1 LADVER
7 RAGAPEGTV
16 SMSDLQRLAAQVIG
30 HVLAGRSLDAELR
43 GLRSRA
49 SAPSGDARSAMQ
61 DMCYG
66 TLRFLGEIDA
76 ILARLVD
83 KPLKSGR
90 LRDLLRV
97 ALYQLLHTRAAPH
110 AVVDHAVRACAALG
124 EPAAKGLVNAVL
136 RNFLRR
142 REALLGEARSTD
154 VGRYSHPQWWIDKLR
169 ALYPE
174 HYERILLQANGHP
187 PLTLRVNLRATSV
200 DAYLAQLE
208 SCGLGAR
215 HLGGAAVA
223 LERPMPV
230 ERIPGFAE
238 GLASVQD
245 AAAQYAALFLDAG
258 PGSRVL
264 DACAAPGGKTAHILE
279 LADVDLTALDVDG
292 VRLERVRSN
301 LARLKLDASVVRGDA
316 ASPAGWWHGVPYS
329 RVLADV
335 ACSASGVVRRHP
347 DIKWL
352 RRPDDIAAFAERQQE
367 ILEAL
372 WQVLATGGKLLYAT
386 CSVFAEENNAQI
398 ERFLQHHR
406 DAQRL
411 TLPEPHTN
419 ARELAGQIL
428 PDEWHDGF
436 FYALLQK
443 T

>member
-1 LADVER
+1 MA
-7 RAGAPEGTV
+7 
-16 SMSDLQRLAAQVIG
+16 DLQRLAALVVG

-43 GLRSRA
+43 ALWSRE
-49 SAPSGDARSAMQ
+49 SAPSREARPALQ

-76 ILARLVD
+76 ILTLLLA
-83 KPLKSGR
+83 KPLKDEHV
-90 LRDLLRV
+90 RDLLRV
-97 ALYQLLHTRAAPH
+97 ALYQLLHTRAASH
-110 AVVDHAVRACAALG
+110 AIVDQAVRACAAFG
-124 EPAAKGLVNAVL
+124 QPAAKGLVNGVL

-142 REALLGEARSTD
+142 REALIRDARSAD

-169 ALYPE
+169 ALYPDD
-174 HYERILLQANGHP
+174 YERMLFHANGHP
-187 PLTLRVNLRATSV
+187 PLTLRVNLRATRV
-200 DAYLAQLE
+200 DSYIAQLA
-208 SCGLGAR
+208 SSGLDAR

-223 LERPMPV
+223 LERPV
-230 ERIPGFAE
+230 AIDRIPGFAE

-245 AAAQYAALFLDAG
+245 AAAQHAAACLDLE
-258 PGSRVL
+258 PGLRVL
-264 DACAAPGGKTAHILE
+264 DACAAPGGKTAHMLE
-279 LADVDLTALDVDG
+279 AANVDLTALDVDAA
-292 VRLERVRSN
+292 RLERVRSN
-301 LARLKLDASVVRGDA
+301 LERLKLEARIISGDA
-316 ASPAGWWHGVPYS
+316 ARPAQWWDGVPYA

-335 ACSASGVVRRHP
+335 PCSASGVVRRHP

-352 RRPDDIAAFAERQQE
+352 RRPDDVPAFAQRQQE
-367 ILEAL
+367 ILAAL

-398 ERFLQHHR
+398 EQFLEHHP

-419 ARELAGQIL
+419 ARAIAGQIL

-443 T
+443 I

>member
-1 LADVER
+1 M
-7 RAGAPEGTV
+7 T
-16 SMSDLQRLAAQVIG
+16 DLQRLAALVIG

-43 GLRSRA
+43 TLRSRA
-49 SAPSGDARSAMQ
+49 SAPSGDAWSAVQ

-76 ILARLVD
+76 VLTLLVD
-83 KPLKSGR
+83 KPLKSDR

-97 ALYQLLHTRAAPH
+97 ALYQLLHTRAAAH
-110 AVVDHAVRACAALG
+110 AVVDQAVRASAALG
-124 EPAAKGLVNAVL
+124 QAAAKGLVNAVL

-142 REALLGEARSTD
+142 REALLEEAHATD
-154 VGRYSHPQWWIDKLR
+154 LGLYSHPQWWIDKLR

-174 HYERILLQANGHP
+174 HYESILLQANEHP

-200 DAYLAQLE
+200 DAYLTLLE
-208 SCGLGAR
+208 SAGARAR
-215 HLGGAAVA
+215 HLGGPAIT
-223 LERPMPV
+223 LERPVPV

-245 AAAQYAALFLDAG
+245 AAAQHAALFLDAV

-279 LADVDLTALDVDG
+279 LADVDLTALDLDTG
-292 VRLERVRSN
+292 RLERVRSN
-301 LARLKLDASVVRGDA
+301 LARLKLDARVVRGDA
-316 ASPAGWWHGVPYS
+316 ACAGEWWDGVPYS
-329 RVLADV
+329 RILADV
-335 ACSASGVVRRHP
+335 PCSASGVVRRHP

-367 ILEAL
+367 ILAAL

-411 TLPEPHTN
+411 TLPEPYTN